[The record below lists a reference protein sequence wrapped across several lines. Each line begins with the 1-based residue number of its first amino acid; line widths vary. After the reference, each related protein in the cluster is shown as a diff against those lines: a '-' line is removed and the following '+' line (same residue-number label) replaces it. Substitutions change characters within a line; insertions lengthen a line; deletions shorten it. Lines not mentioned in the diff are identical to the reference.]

1 MHRFGPFEVD
11 FAASELRRSGSQV
24 RIQEQP
30 LRILEILLDQPGELV
45 SRERLRERLWPSD
58 TFVDFERSL
67 NAAVAKLRQALHDS
81 ADHPVY
87 VETVARKGYRF
98 IAPVTETAAEPDPAQ
113 TASGWS
119 RRRAALLAV
128 AALVICASAALLAW
142 AKLRHQ
148 SLDTPGAPHDS
159 GTLRFTVAM
168 PEGTE
173 IADAPYVPNAAI
185 SPDGQALALV
195 VSPTGTVAGSI
206 WIRPLASEVARRL
219 DGTEGAA
226 LPFWSPDSREIGFFA
241 GGQLKS
247 VAASGE
253 PVRVLCDSAELPFG
267 ASWGREG
274 VIVYSAG
281 SQLYSVNASG
291 GPCRQL
297 TRF

>member
-11 FAASELRRSGSQV
+11 FATSELRRSGSRV

-30 LRILEILLDQPGELV
+30 LRILEILLEQPGELV

-81 ADHPVY
+81 ADRPVY
-87 VETVARKGYRF
+87 VETVSRKGYRF
-98 IAPVTETAAEPDPAQ
+98 IAPVTEATEPEPAPI
-113 TASGWS
+113 TSRPS
-119 RRRAALLAV
+119 RRRAALLAA
-128 AALVICASAALLAW
+128 AALVVCASVILLVW
-142 AKLRHQ
+142 AKFRHRE
-148 SLDTPGAPHDS
+148 
-159 GTLRFTVAM
+159 TLNDGGSIRFTVAM

-173 IADAPYVPNAAI
+173 LADASYAANAVI
-185 SPDGQALALV
+185 SPDGRALALV
-195 VSPTGTVAGSI
+195 LSPTGTVARSI
-206 WIRPLASEVARRL
+206 WIRPFASEAARRL
-219 DGTEGAA
+219 EGTEGAT

-247 VAASGE
+247 VAAANGS
-253 PVRVLCDSAELPFG
+253 VRVLCDSGELAYG
-267 ASWGREG
+267 ASWGRAD

-281 SQLYSVNASG
+281 DHLYAVNAGG

-297 TRF
+297 